1 MKRVILSGFLI
12 NLAIVLL
19 AQSPQAFKYQS
30 VVRDNSGEII
40 ASQSVSFRI
49 SIHDVTAGGTIVYQE
64 THDTATNEFGLANL
78 EIGNGTVVIGTFSS
92 IDWGSGDK
100 FLEVELDP
108 TGSTNYISMGTSQL
122 LSVPYAQYSEYSN
135 SDGDWVIS
143 GNDLYSSVTGHIGIG
158 TPTPE
163 FKLSLGDD
171 GGILAEGT
179 YGSGLTLAT
188 AGSGARLIW
197 YPKKAAFRAG
207 NAVSDRW
214 DDSNIGE
221 ASMATGYGNIASG
234 DYSSALG
241 INCDASGHASFSSG
255 VLNTSNG
262 DYGISMGLSCDATGN
277 SSTALGQNIDAEAY
291 NSFVIGYNNIG
302 GGDPSLWID
311 TDPLFEIG
319 NGFSG
324 PSNALTVLKNG
335 NTGIGTTTPEF
346 KLSLEEDGGIIAN
359 GTYGLGASLTTSG
372 AGTRLI
378 WYPKKA
384 AFRAGTVGSDEW
396 DDSNIGNYSL
406 AIGLANI
413 ASENFSIAMGGG
425 CEALGQGSV
434 SLGQFN
440 TSSGYWCTSI
450 GLFSLATGQ
459 RSTAIGI
466 EIEAKAY
473 NSFVI
478 GTNNVGGGDS
488 IMWVDTDPLF
498 EIGNGY
504 WDEPSNAMTVL
515 KNGHTGIGTVSPTSE
530 LEVVGT
536 VTASSFVGDGSGLSG
551 ISDNLGDHTATENL
565 DMAGFRITN
574 LADPIDNNDA
584 ATKEYVDTNDGL
596 GNHTATQ
603 NLELAGNWLSNDGGN
618 EGIFITNDGK
628 VGVGESSPEELLH
641 INGGKLKIGN
651 YETFEDGGIHTLATN
666 SNLKPLVDDT
676 RDLGRSNYRW
686 TDVYAT
692 NGTIQTSDRREKENI
707 RQTSYG
713 LNEVMQLKP
722 VAFTWKNKP
731 EQGEKLGLIAQD
743 ILEVIPEV
751 VKTEDWET
759 NQNTGQLEKVK
770 VDKLGVYY
778 SDLIPVLIKGMQEQQ
793 DIIEQLEARIRSLE
807 REY

>member
-1 MKRVILSGFLI
+1 MARMHSG
-12 NLAIVLL
+12 
-19 AQSPQAFKYQS
+19 KKGK
-30 VVRDNSGEII
+30 SGSKKPSKKKVHAWIRYKPKEI
-40 ASQSVSFRI
+40 
-49 SIHDVTAGGTIVYQE
+49 E
-64 THDTATNEFGLANL
+64 LTH
-78 EIGNGTVVIGTFSS
+78 
-92 IDWGSGDK
+92 
-100 FLEVELDP
+100 
-108 TGSTNYISMGTSQL
+108 Y
-122 LSVPYAQYSEYSN
+122 
-135 SDGDWVIS
+135 
-143 GNDLYSSVTGHIGIG
+143 
-158 TPTPE
+158 
-163 FKLSLGDD
+163 
-171 GGILAEGT
+171 
-179 YGSGLTLAT
+179 
-188 AGSGARLIW
+188 
-197 YPKKAAFRAG
+197 
-207 NAVSDRW
+207 
-214 DDSNIGE
+214 
-221 ASMATGYGNIASG
+221 
-234 DYSSALG
+234 
-241 INCDASGHASFSSG
+241 
-255 VLNTSNG
+255 
-262 DYGISMGLSCDATGN
+262 
-277 SSTALGQNIDAEAY
+277 
-291 NSFVIGYNNIG
+291 
-302 GGDPSLWID
+302 
-311 TDPLFEIG
+311 
-319 NGFSG
+319 
-324 PSNALTVLKNG
+324 
-335 NTGIGTTTPEF
+335 
-346 KLSLEEDGGIIAN
+346 
-359 GTYGLGASLTTSG
+359 
-372 AGTRLI
+372 
-378 WYPKKA
+378 
-384 AFRAGTVGSDEW
+384 
-396 DDSNIGNYSL
+396 SNIGNYSV